1 MTGCGTVARGIT
13 NWGSKERYCATI
25 ATGKISAGRHSY
37 VGARRS
43 VGAASVH
50 GEAPRRGDFPIC
62 MYFPAVKLIRKIGSL
77 SFALIWRMPTPVP
90 AWASALE
97 DCVIG

>member
-1 MTGCGTVARGIT
+1 MQPLQRENIRLAATVMLVRDDPSGLQVYMVKRP
-13 NWGSKERYCATI
+13 G
-25 ATGKISAGRHSY
+25 
-37 VGARRS
+37 
-43 VGAASVH
+43 
-50 GEAPRRGDFPIC
+50 RGDFPIC